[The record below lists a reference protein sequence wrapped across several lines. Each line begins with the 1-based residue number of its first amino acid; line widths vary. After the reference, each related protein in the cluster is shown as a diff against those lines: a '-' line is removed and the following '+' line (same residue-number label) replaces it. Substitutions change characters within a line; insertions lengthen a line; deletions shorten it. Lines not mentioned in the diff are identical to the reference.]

1 LDGEGKVLTSIK
13 SWLPDRVIVGNIDN
27 PKGLIGVYERQLPDG
42 TWIRDTK
49 NALEELNFP
58 ETFASTFV
66 DASKDGFKMLNTNQ
80 FYWTNPDQF
89 WNEFNTPWLNGLK
102 NSGADVVVLSD
113 KSNIALTHVLNPD
126 NKPKMVNGQFIKTG
140 FGKEIEFME
149 TLVEQGLYQWDEI
162 KGLYKYIGN

>member
-80 FYWTNPDQF
+80 FYWINPDQF
-89 WNEFNTPWLNGLK
+89 WNEFNIPWLNGLK

-113 KSNIALTHVLNPD
+113 KSNDLLIYKWFK
-126 NKPKMVNGQFIKTG
+126 NK
-140 FGKEIEFME
+140 FGE
-149 TLVEQGLYQWDEI
+149 LSL
-162 KGLYKYIGN
+162 